1 MKKAKL
7 FMDTVVEIQVAI
19 IETTLQEEAEAKV
32 NRAFDA
38 FRKVEQACSRFSPES
53 ELMTVCL
60 GVMDSP
66 VQISPFLFEPLKFA
80 LKVAKLTDGEFD
92 PTIGKL
98 MENQG
103 YNFHYLTGALMETPS
118 AASATFRDI
127 ILDEHNH
134 TLFLNKPLVIDLGAV
149 AKGFAIDLAANEL
162 KDFDGFMINA
172 GGDLFAGGLDHGQ
185 PWKVGIQHPEKKE
198 QTIDVIEISNEAVC
212 TSGSYER
219 RNSKSPGM
227 HHIINPKTERSP
239 NEWVSTSVVA
249 PFAMMADAFSTT
261 AFLLSH
267 EKEKKFIEDAGLK
280 GLFIS
285 SDLQII
291 KVGGI

>member
-1 MKKAKL
+1 M
-7 FMDTVVEIQVAI
+7 
-19 IETTLQEEAEAKV
+19 
-32 NRAFDA
+32 
-38 FRKVEQACSRFSPES
+38 
-53 ELMTVCL
+53 
-60 GVMDSP
+60 
-66 VQISPFLFEPLKFA
+66 
-80 LKVAKLTDGEFD
+80 
-92 PTIGKL
+92 
-98 MENQG
+98 
-103 YNFHYLTGALMETPS
+103 
-118 AASATFRDI
+118 
-127 ILDEHNH
+127 
-134 TLFLNKPLVIDLGAV
+134 
-149 AKGFAIDLAANEL
+149 
-162 KDFDGFMINA
+162 
-172 GGDLFAGGLDHGQ
+172 DHGQ

-198 QTIDVIEISNEAVC
+198 QTIDIIEISNEAVC

-239 NEWVSTSVVA
+239 NEWVSISVVA

-261 AFLLSH
+261 AFLLGH